1 MIYKGRIP
9 SLDGL
14 RGIAAIAVV
23 SFHYNIFFLPQARLP
38 FLGRA
43 YLAVDLFFLL
53 SGFVLAHVYGRELA
67 SNWRSH
73 WQKFAMARF
82 ARIYPLFALTTIV
95 MVTIHLSGTPLRLV
109 LFSVRSLT
117 LQPFLLQQWSGL
129 SWNYPSWSIS
139 TEAEAYVFFV
149 IFSGLLV
156 TGKYPRL
163 IGVCCVVILTALCIT
178 KGGNLNLY
186 SGIPAL
192 FRTLA
197 EFSFGVLLYRA
208 HSNYEGFAAGWVG
221 ILTILFFGLA
231 TITKLDFFAL
241 GAFASLI
248 YYSVNAT
255 DVFGR
260 LLNSRPLLALGTWS
274 YSIYLWHAPTQ
285 YAVMAV
291 FAASGYPV
299 NNLGVSSARLLV
311 LATILVVVRLSAYS
325 YQSFEAP
332 ARHFLMLSLP
342 RTSSGV
348 KECDRCASE
357 RRDVSVAARRTT
369 PGEVRVEPR
378 G

>member
-1 MIYKGRIP
+1 MIYEGRIP

-23 SFHYNIFFLPQARLP
+23 GFHYNIFFLPQARLP
-38 FLGRA
+38 FVGRG
-43 YLAVDLFFLL
+43 YLAVDFFFLL

-67 SNWRSH
+67 SDWRSH

-95 MVTIHLSGTPLRLV
+95 MATIHLSGAPLRLV
-109 LFSVRSLT
+109 LFSGRSLM

-149 IFSGLLV
+149 IFAGLLV
-156 TGKYPRL
+156 KGKHPGL
-163 IGVCCVVILTALCIT
+163 IGVCCVVILTTLCIT
-178 KGGNLNLY
+178 KDGDLNLY

-192 FRTLA
+192 LRTLV

-208 HSNYEGFAAGWVG
+208 HSNYKGFAAGWVG
-221 ILTILFFGLA
+221 ILAILFFGLA
-231 TITKLDFFAL
+231 MKTKLDFLAL

-255 DVFGR
+255 DGFAR
-260 LLNSRPLLALGTWS
+260 LLNSRPSVALGNCS
-274 YSIYLWHAPTQ
+274 YSIYLWHAPIQ
-285 YAVMAV
+285 YAVMVV

-299 NNLGVSSARLLV
+299 SNLNVSSARLLA

-325 YQSFEAP
+325 YRSFEAP
-332 ARHFLMLSLP
+332 ARRFLTQSLT

-348 KECDRCASE
+348 L
-357 RRDVSVAARRTT
+357 T
-369 PGEVRVEPR
+369 PMQTDQMNRYPLR
-378 G
+378 